1 MAGFEGRLNETTWP
15 QYDKTKLS
23 FDEIDLPVQ
32 VNGKMRGKI
41 KISKTASKEEA
52 LELANEDNNVKTYI
66 ENKEL
71 RKVIYVPGKILN
83 IVV

>member
-1 MAGFEGRLNETTWP
+1 
-15 QYDKTKLS
+15 
-23 FDEIDLPVQ
+23 
-32 VNGKMRGKI
+32 MRGKI

-52 LELANEDNNVKTYI
+52 LDLANEDKNVKTYI
-66 ENKEL
+66 EGKDF

>member
-1 MAGFEGRLNETTWP
+1 
-15 QYDKTKLS
+15 
-23 FDEIDLPVQ
+23 
-32 VNGKMRGKI
+32 MRGKI

-71 RKVIYVPGKILN
+71 RKIIYVPGKILN

>member
-1 MAGFEGRLNETTWP
+1 MAGFEGRLTDTSWP
-15 QYDKTKLS
+15 TYDENKLS
-23 FDEIDLPVQ
+23 LDTVDLPVQ

-41 KISKTASKEEA
+41 TISKTATQIEA
-52 LELANEDNNVKTYI
+52 LALANLDKNVNTYI
-66 ENKEL
+66 KDKEL